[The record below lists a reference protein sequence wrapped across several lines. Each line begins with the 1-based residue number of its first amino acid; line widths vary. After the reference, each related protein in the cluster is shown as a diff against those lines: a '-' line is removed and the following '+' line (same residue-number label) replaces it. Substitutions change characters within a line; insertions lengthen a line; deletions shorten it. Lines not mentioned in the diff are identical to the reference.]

1 MPIVERSRI
10 KRVVCCG
17 SWQAFRVS
25 LKGASTYT
33 KLDLLALYMAADDA
47 CQHNKAM
54 GYPGYTDEEG
64 WLSNMGIKADAR
76 IVHHREGTCDWSDRR
91 DQVLN
96 YLTALSRGGQIEP
109 LAREVWF
116 DSTRTGG
123 EHGDIKFHLIEVR
136 R

>member
-1 MPIVERSRI
+1 MPIVDRDRI
-10 KRVVCCG
+10 HKVVQCG

-25 LKGASTYT
+25 LKGSTTHT
-33 KLDLLALYMAADDA
+33 KLDLLSLYMAADDA
-47 CQHNKAM
+47 CQHTTALGNR
-54 GYPGYTDEEG
+54 GYTAEEG
-64 WLSNMGIKADAR
+64 WLSNMGIKPDER
-76 IVHHREGTCDWSDRR
+76 IRHHNDTVCGWADRR

-116 DSTRTGG
+116 DSTSKNG
-123 EHGDIKFHLIEVR
+123 EHSDIKFHLIVVR